1 MRRARGKGTDRKR
14 TAELFEK
21 NRRTPDLSD
30 YKVNREDDIDFQ
42 MKYFGE
48 VKEAEPEEQPK
59 VVAEQGEEPEEV
71 LNKAE
76 QIGAQ
81 LADIIPEEQLD
92 AAENDEN
99 SVTKEETAE
108 EQELVS
114 APTINDDTAKGKKQ
128 KNSFSFK
135 KFTLIFCVSLFVIV
149 AVSIAAMTLGG
160 MFTVD
165 NTELTSEHLG
175 QVDEKMGK
183 VNVLLLGVDKEGLRT
198 DTIIVA
204 SFDTED
210 NTVNMLSIPRDTRMY
225 VGSRYQK
232 INAAHA
238 LSKKNGK
245 IIGPEG
251 SIEAVTRLTGIPI
264 NYYIEFS
271 FDAFRD
277 TVDALGGVYFDV
289 PQNMNYEDPVQDL
302 YIHLKKGYQLL
313 DGDKAE
319 QLVRFRRYP
328 QGDIKRVE
336 VQQAFIKAVAEQK
349 LNASIIGKIP
359 ELYKSLTKN
368 VKTNATLG
376 DITKYANKLLKLDLN
391 NLTMY
396 ELPGNYSEGQF
407 SASYW
412 LANMKEV
419 RILVETV
426 FGYDTSDVTLDK
438 AKAGAVYGKEADP
451 ANLEKLEKLSA
462 TVYKGDKSSKKE
474 EPVDDEGEF
483 TAPPQIDEEE
493 EEPEQT
499 EDANSDNEDEE
510 ETTSRPSSNSSTSQR
525 PSGTTETK
533 PATSTGVTN
542 QRPQANTDNDDNS
555 SSDEPQTNNT
565 PQPQPE
571 PEPEPEPQP
580 EPEDDDGGFKRP
592 GAN

>member
-1 MRRARGKGTDRKR
+1 MKRARRGRGASRQR

-21 NRRTPDLSD
+21 NRRAPDLSD
-30 YKVNREDDIDFQ
+30 YRVNREDDIDFQ
-42 MKYFGE
+42 MKYYGE
-48 VKEAEPEEQPK
+48 VQEEEVEEQTE
-59 VVAEQGEEPEEV
+59 VLSEQHEEPAEV

-81 LADIIPEEQLD
+81 LADVLPENADEGEALPD
-92 AAENDEN
+92 AESEDNEGA
-99 SVTKEETAE
+99 EETKDKSFAE
-108 EQELVS
+108 
-114 APTINDDTAKGKKQ
+114 DTNGKKQ
-128 KNSFSFK
+128 KSSFSFK
-135 KFTLIFCVSLFVIV
+135 KFSLIFCVSLFVIV
-149 AVSIAAMTLGG
+149 VVSIAAMTLGG

-204 SFDTED
+204 SFDTDD

-225 VGSRYQK
+225 IGSRYQK

-245 IIGPEG
+245 ITGPEG
-251 SIEAVTRLTGIPI
+251 TIEAVTRLTGIPI

-289 PQNMNYEDPVQDL
+289 PHNMNYEDPVQDL

-349 LNASIIGKIP
+349 LNASIITKVP
-359 ELYKSLTKN
+359 ELYKSLSEN
-368 VKTNATLG
+368 IKTNATLG

-391 NLTMY
+391 NLAMY

-407 SASYW
+407 AASYW
-412 LANMKEV
+412 LANMRDV

-451 ANLEKLEKLSA
+451 ANLPKLESLSD
-462 TVYKGDKSSKKE
+462 TVYKGDTSTKKE
-474 EPVDDEGEF
+474 EPIDDEGEF
-483 TAPPQIDEEE
+483 TAPPQID
-493 EEPEQT
+493 
-499 EDANSDNEDEE
+499 DEDEE
-510 ETTSRPSSNSSTSQR
+510 PDNVSENDEDENKDEDNDTLKRPSSNSTNPSQ
-525 PSGTTETK
+525 TK
-533 PATSTGVTN
+533 PSKPASSTGVTN
-542 QRPQANTDNDDNS
+542 QRPQANTDN
-555 SSDEPQTNNT
+555 ENNT
-565 PQPQPE
+565 PNEEPAVNDTHTPQPE
-571 PEPEPEPQP
+571 PEPEPVP
-580 EPEDDDGGFKRP
+580 EPEPQENNGGFTRP